1 MDEKD
6 LEKIAEDIRYIETK
20 GIKSHIMSIGYR
32 LLIGKY
38 NKLAKE
44 LNRDL
49 WNPKLIRDG
58 RT

>member
-6 LEKIAEDIRYIETK
+6 LEKIAEEIRYIETK

-44 LNRDL
+44 LNKDL
-49 WNPKLIRDG
+49 WNPKLIRQ
-58 RT
+58 